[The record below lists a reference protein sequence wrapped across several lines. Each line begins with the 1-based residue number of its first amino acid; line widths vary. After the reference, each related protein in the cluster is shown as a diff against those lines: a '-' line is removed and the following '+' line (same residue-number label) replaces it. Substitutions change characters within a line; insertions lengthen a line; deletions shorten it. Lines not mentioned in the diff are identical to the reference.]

1 MRLPAML
8 LLSLGLLLGGC
19 DKDSLTLRFNG
30 NITDASGSELDPAYA
45 QAVLDI
51 LQRERFDLAT
61 INLALEGDS
70 GIDVGFGEKP
80 LSTQQRQ
87 RLQAIFGEVLEARGA
102 WSNQLQLD
110 IQEDKLDGSAINA
123 LGGLMTEPMRE
134 HWRKQLEQLPRHYPS
149 QLGLGAP
156 ISLEFSNWQ
165 GIPDFGWV
173 EVDADCKVLATLS
186 EPLPN
191 LTYQLI
197 SDGAPESMTMGML
210 SGMTQSVP
218 SQLSFADP
226 ALQKLIDD
234 LQPTYRLQRS
244 KYMDSSVEGYDE
256 ILFDFGSQGK
266 VELLDRRPLKP
277 VDGLKAACERS
288 IMAAGRPFAFFYGAS
303 IDRLESVEYSFSE
316 P

>member
-1 MRLPAML
+1 MRSPAVL
-8 LLSLGLLLGGC
+8 LLTLSLLLGGC

-30 NITDASGSELDPAYA
+30 NVADASGSALDPAYA

-51 LQRERFDLAT
+51 LQRERFDLAA
-61 INLALEGDS
+61 INLTLEGDS

-80 LSTQQRQ
+80 LSAQQRQ

-102 WSNQLQLD
+102 WSNKLQLS
-110 IQEDKLDGSAINA
+110 IQDDKLDGSAINA
-123 LGGLMTEPMRE
+123 LGSLMTEPMRE
-134 HWRKQLEQLPRHYPS
+134 QWRKQLEQLPRHYPS
-149 QLGLGAP
+149 ELGLGAP

-173 EVDADCKVLATLS
+173 EVDADCKVLASLS

-197 SDGAPESMTMGML
+197 PDGAPESMTAGML
-210 SGMTQSVP
+210 SGMTQAIP
-218 SQLSFADP
+218 SKLSFADP
-226 ALQKLIDD
+226 ALQKQIDD

-244 KYMDSSVEGYDE
+244 KYMDTAVEGYDE

-266 VELLDRRPLKP
+266 VGLLDRRPLEP
-277 VDGLKAACERS
+277 VDGLNASCERS
-288 IMAAGRPFAFFYGAS
+288 VMAVGRPFAFFYGAS